1 MRLITI
7 ILTIASC
14 LFVTASSAA
23 FNTNN
28 AFSDGNAF
36 GTENNRVQLPNS
48 ESKFVPVNQAFPFN
62 AFQNGDKITIDW
74 QIKPGYYLYKDRL
87 SIKALNAEIEMTPFP
102 VGKAHHDEFFGD
114 VTIYT
119 EPLFID
125 IQLSQRQANSQLI
138 VEYQGCASDG
148 FCYPPERKIVAILP
162 NNTASNSQP
171 VPSQTDAPIVE
182 KDLSVVERASS
193 ELSSVGLPSAQIRLA
208 DQLHSNRW
216 TPLLFFILGV
226 GLAFTPCVLPMYP
239 ILTSLV
245 LGHNRQ
251 SKLTAT
257 KLSLIYIQGMAL
269 TYTLLGLIV
278 ASAGLQFQA
287 ALQSPIVLIGLS
299 TLFVLLSLS
308 MFGVYTLQL
317 PSLLQTK
324 LNQLSNEQ
332 SSGKAFGVFTMGAIS
347 GLVCSPCTTAPL
359 SGALLYVA
367 QSGDQL
373 TGAITLYLLAL
384 GMGLPLLLVAVFG
397 HQLLPKSGAWMEKV
411 KIAFGFILLSAPLF
425 LLERLLPELWS
436 TLLWSLLG
444 ICAFGWLYIS
454 KNDFPFSGWKQT
466 SVGIIAVLGIIAA
479 FKPALD
485 HWAAKPI
492 KNQYIQTANPS
503 NLASTPSVSEHPD
516 SIDNLHFIRIK
527 TIADLKQQ
535 LNLAKQAR
543 KPVML
548 DFYADWCVACKEFE
562 TKTFSQREVKQK
574 LSSFVLLQADV
585 TKSDRDD
592 VAILEQ
598 MHILGLPTI
607 HFWDKNGNTLNSAR
621 ITGFMNDAQFLSHLQ
636 QNQL

>member
-1 MRLITI
+1 MRLISRLFI
-7 ILTIASC
+7 IVSC
-14 LFVTASSAA
+14 LFVTMSLAALNSDNA
-23 FNTNN
+23 FNTQKSFISQNSN
-28 AFSDGNAF
+28 V
-36 GTENNRVQLPNS
+36 TLPNGAT
-48 ESKFVPVNQAFPFN
+48 KFVPVNQAFPFG
-62 AFQNGDKITIDW
+62 AFQHDDKITIDW
-74 QIKPGYYLYKDRL
+74 QIKPGYYLYKDRI
-87 SIKALNAEIEMTPFP
+87 SIQALNATISMAPLP
-102 VGKAHHDEFFGD
+102 AGQSHHDEFFGD
-114 VTIYT
+114 VMIYT
-119 EPLFID
+119 EPLLID
-125 IQLSQRQANSQLI
+125 VQLSQIEANSQLI
-138 VEYQGCASDG
+138 VEYQGCATDG

-162 NNTASNSQP
+162 NLTASNSQP
-171 VPSQTDAPIVE
+171 MPTVNSTPQAA
-182 KDLSVVERASS
+182 DLSVVARASS

-216 TPLLFFILGV
+216 TPLLFFILGI

-245 LGHNRQ
+245 LGDSRK
-251 SKLTAT
+251 SKITAT

-278 ASAGLQFQA
+278 ASAGLRFQA
-287 ALQSPIVLIGLS
+287 ALQSPVVLISLS
-299 TLFVLLSLS
+299 VLFVLLSLS
-308 MFGVYTLQL
+308 MFGAYTLQL
-317 PSLLQTK
+317 PSILQTK
-324 LNQLSNEQ
+324 LNKFSNEQ

-384 GMGLPLLLVAVFG
+384 GMGLPLLIVAVFG
-397 HQLLPKSGAWMEKV
+397 NQLLPKSGAWMEKI

-425 LLERLLPELWS
+425 LLERLLPDFWS

-466 SVGIIAVLGIIAA
+466 SIGIIAVLGIIAA
-479 FKPALD
+479 VKPALD
-485 HWAAKPI
+485 HWA
-492 KNQYIQTANPS
+492 T
-503 NLASTPSVSEHPD
+503 TPSKVNHSAAVTPNNTTTNQSIPD
-516 SIDNLHFIRIK
+516 YSAPSDQLNFTQIK
-527 TIADLKQQ
+527 TVTDLKRQ
-535 LNLAKQAR
+535 LSIAKQTH

-562 TKTFSQREVKQK
+562 QQTFSQAKVRQK
-574 LSSFVLLQADV
+574 LSTFVLLQADV
-585 TKSDRDD
+585 TKSDADD
-592 VAILEQ
+592 VALLEQ

-607 HFWDKNGNTLNSAR
+607 HFWDDNGNTLNGSR
-621 ITGFMNDAQFLSHLQ
+621 ITGFMNEAQFLSHLQ

>member
-1 MRLITI
+1 MRLISRLFI
-7 ILTIASC
+7 IVSC
-14 LFVTASSAA
+14 LFATMSLAALNSDNA
-23 FNTNN
+23 FNTGKS
-28 AFSDGNAF
+28 FSAQNSSV
-36 GTENNRVQLPNS
+36 TLPNN
-48 ESKFVPVNQAFPFN
+48 ETKFVPVNQAFPFN
-62 AFQNGDKITIDW
+62 AFQNNDKITIDW
-74 QIKPGYYLYKDRL
+74 QIKPGYYLYKDRI
-87 SIKALNAEIEMTPFP
+87 SIQALNATISMAPLP
-102 VGKAHHDEFFGD
+102 AGQSHHDEFFGD
-114 VTIYT
+114 VMIYT
-119 EPLFID
+119 EPLLID
-125 IQLSQRQANSQLI
+125 VQLSQIEANSQLI
-138 VEYQGCASDG
+138 VEYQGCATDG

-162 NNTASNSQP
+162 NLTASNSQP
-171 VPSQTDAPIVE
+171 MPTANSTPQA
-182 KDLSVVERASS
+182 DLSVVERASS

-216 TPLLFFILGV
+216 TPLLFFVLGI

-245 LGHNRQ
+245 LGDSRK
-251 SKLTAT
+251 SKITAT

-278 ASAGLQFQA
+278 ASAGLRFQA
-287 ALQSPIVLIGLS
+287 ALQSPMVLISLS
-299 TLFVLLSLS
+299 ILFVLLSLS
-308 MFGVYTLQL
+308 MFGAYTLQL

-324 LNQLSNEQ
+324 LNQISNEQ

-384 GMGLPLLLVAVFG
+384 GMGLPLLIVAVFG
-397 HQLLPKSGAWMEKV
+397 NQLLPKSGAWMEKI

-425 LLERLLPELWS
+425 LLERLLPDLWS

-466 SVGIIAVLGIIAA
+466 SIGIIAVLGIIAA

-485 HWAAKPI
+485 HWTAAPI
-492 KNQYIQTANPS
+492 KVNHNVAVTQNNTDINQSIPDDSAPS
-503 NLASTPSVSEHPD
+503 DQLNFTQ
-516 SIDNLHFIRIK
+516 IK
-527 TIADLKQQ
+527 TITDLKRQ
-535 LNLAKQAR
+535 LSIAKQAH

-562 TKTFSQREVKQK
+562 QQTFSQAKVRQK
-574 LSSFVLLQADV
+574 LSTFVLLQADV
-585 TKSDRDD
+585 TKSDPDD
-592 VAILEQ
+592 VALLEQ

-607 HFWDKNGNTLNSAR
+607 HFWDDNGNTLNGGR
-621 ITGFMNDAQFLSHLQ
+621 ITGFMNEAQFLSHLQ